1 MSMCEDLFLA
11 TTIETKLKQERL
23 LRIIEDELQDLPP
36 LPAVVVRVM
45 QTINDPTTSASDLNR
60 LISSDQ
66 AIASK
71 VLRLVNSSYYGF
83 PRRITTITHAVVIL
97 GFNTVRNLVTSLGVF
112 NSFDGDGTPTALD
125 RNAFWAHSIGTA
137 VAASVI
143 AKRKAIPTKLAEEVF
158 VGGLL
163 HDIGK
168 LFLDQYF
175 PDQYA
180 ISIKLARAAK
190 ISIWDSEKTA
200 LGVGHALVGKRIAEK
215 WNLPPSLTSMVTL
228 HHQPAFAKDHF
239 EITAIVHAADRIA
252 HKLKL
257 GFAGDDLVPTLAPEV
272 QQWLALPPATWE
284 SIEAETMQKFEDAKE
299 FMKMA
304 TGA

>member
-1 MSMCEDLFLA
+1 VT

-45 QTINDPTTSASDLNR
+45 QTINDPTTSAADLNR

-83 PRRITTITHAVVIL
+83 PRRISTITHAVVIL
-97 GFNTVRNLVTSLGVF
+97 GFNTVRNLTTSLGVF
-112 NSFDGDGTPTALD
+112 NAFGPSGQRTALD
-125 RNAFWAHSIGTA
+125 RQQFWSHSIGVG
-137 VAASVI
+137 VAAGVI
-143 AKRKAIPTKLAEEVF
+143 AKRKAIPAKLAEEVF

-163 HDIGK
+163 HDMGK

-180 ISIKLARAAK
+180 VAIKLARAAK
-190 ISIWDSEKTA
+190 ISIWDAEKTA

-215 WNLPPSLTSMVTL
+215 WNLPPSLTSMITL
-228 HHQPAFAKDHF
+228 HHQPAFAKEHF
-239 EITAIVHAADRIA
+239 EITAVVHAADRIA
-252 HKLKL
+252 HKLSL
-257 GFAGDDLVPTLAPEV
+257 GHAGSDILPELAPEV
-272 QQWLALPPATWE
+272 QQWMALPPQVWE
-284 SIEAETMQKFEDAKE
+284 SIEHETLIKFGESKE
-299 FMKMA
+299 FLKMVDG
-304 TGA
+304 T

>member
-1 MSMCEDLFLA
+1 VT

-45 QTINDPTTSASDLNR
+45 QTINDPTTSAADLNR

-83 PRRITTITHAVVIL
+83 PRRISTITHAVVIL
-97 GFNTVRNLVTSLGVF
+97 GFNTVRNLTTSLGVF
-112 NSFDGDGTPTALD
+112 SAFDPGGAQTALD
-125 RNAFWAHSIGTA
+125 RNQFWAHSIGVA
-137 VAASVI
+137 VAAGVI

-163 HDIGK
+163 HDVGK

-180 ISIKLARAAK
+180 IALKLARAAK
-190 ISIWDSEKTA
+190 ISIWDAEKTA

-215 WNLPPSLTSMVTL
+215 WNLPPSLTTMITL
-228 HHQPAFAKDHF
+228 HHQPAFAKEFF
-239 EITAIVHAADRIA
+239 EITAVVHAADRIA
-252 HKLKL
+252 HKLAL
-257 GFAGDDLVPTLAPEV
+257 GYGGDDLVPPLAPEV
-272 QQWLALPPATWE
+272 QQWLALPPQVWE
-284 SIEAETMQKFEDAKE
+284 SIEHETIQKYADSKE
-299 FMKMA
+299 FLKMA
-304 TGA
+304 GGG